1 MKLASA
7 THTDVLIIGSGIS
20 SLTSAAI
27 LATKGKK
34 VRVLEQYSK
43 PGGYLHCFSRFG
55 EKYDTGAH
63 YVGALGP
70 GQPFHTILDYLGV
83 YRDDLFEPLAADGF
97 DVFRFPDFEV
107 SFPKGYDRL
116 VPRLIAQF
124 PGEEHAIRT
133 YFERVRA
140 VVKHF
145 PHYEF
150 SASSGDGSEL
160 DISAA
165 ALDQS
170 LASVVEPLTKNA
182 KLKCVLYAYCVLHG
196 VYPEDT
202 PFGFH
207 AIMTDSLI
215 RGAYGLRGGGDNLA
229 NAYVSAI
236 EAKGGEVLTKKRVT
250 ELRVVDRHVK
260 AVRTEDGSEYT
271 ADWIVAGIHPKA
283 AFRLLKDEAGAEYD
297 PFTPVFKDRLKN
309 LEESL
314 GIFGIYAAC
323 ADRPPVDPLRN
334 YYYFD
339 SADPETFFDTTDP
352 SVPPKAVFL
361 SSANRRPAPGTKQF
375 ALSLHAAGPIEWF
388 DPWRETRFGKR
399 PADYAA
405 RKEVFAENIFRAV
418 ERYEP
423 GFRAKVSKYVS
434 STPLTNLHFNGSE
447 EGSSY
452 GLYHSIA
459 NTGARAIGPR
469 TKVINLLLTGQNS
482 LFPGLLGA
490 AVSALRTTGH
500 IIGIKPV
507 IEELRLLGR
516 KNESLHH
523 RPGNADLARELG

>member
-1 MKLASA
+1 MKPTSA
-7 THTDVLIIGSGIS
+7 NHSDVLIIGSGIS
-20 SLTSAAI
+20 SLTSAAL
-27 LATKGKK
+27 LAAKGKS
-34 VRVLEQYSK
+34 VRVLEAYSK
-43 PGGYLHCFSRFG
+43 PGGYLHSFSRFG
-55 EKYDTGAH
+55 ELYDTGAH

-83 YRDDLFEPLAADGF
+83 YHDDLFEPLAEDGF

-116 VPRLIAQF
+116 IPRLIAQF
-124 PGEEHAIRT
+124 PDDADAIRM
-133 YFERVRA
+133 YFAYVRS

-150 SASSGDGSEL
+150 SDKSEL
-160 DISAA
+160 DISGT

-170 LASVVEPLTKNA
+170 LASVVEPLTKNPR
-182 KLKCVLYAYCVLHG
+182 LKCVLYAYCVLHG
-196 VYPEDT
+196 VYPEEA

-215 RGAYGLRGGGDNLA
+215 RGAYGLKGGGDHLA
-229 NAYVSAI
+229 KSYVHAI
-236 EAKGGEVLTKKRVT
+236 EAKGGEVLTRKRVT
-250 ELRVVDRHVK
+250 ELRVGANRNVRE
-260 AVRTEDGSEYT
+260 VRTEEGTPYT

-283 AFRLLKDEAGAEYD
+283 AFRLLKDENGADYD
-297 PFTPVFKDRLKN
+297 PFTPVFRERLKN
-309 LEESL
+309 LEESP
-314 GIFGIYAAC
+314 GIFGVYATSP
-323 ADRPPVDPLRN
+323 DRPPVDPLRN

-339 SADPETFFDTTDP
+339 SADPETFFDTTRP
-352 SVPPKAVFL
+352 ELTPKAVFL

-375 ALSLHAAGPIEWF
+375 ALSMHASGPIEWF
-388 DPWRETRFGKR
+388 DEFRGTRFGKR
-399 PADYAA
+399 PAEYAA
-405 RKEVFAENIFRAV
+405 RKELFAENMFRAV

-423 GFRAKVSKYVS
+423 GFRAKITKYVS
-434 STPLTNLHFNGSE
+434 STPITHLHFNGSE
-447 EGSSY
+447 DGSSY
-452 GLYHSIA
+452 GIYHSIA

-469 TKVINLLLTGQNS
+469 TKVINLLLTGQSS

-500 IIGIKPV
+500 IIGIKPI

-523 RPGNADLARELG
+523 GPGNADLAREFG

>member
-1 MKLASA
+1 VSPLNANHS
-7 THTDVLIIGSGIS
+7 DVLIVGSGIS
-20 SLTSAAI
+20 SLTSAAL
-27 LATKGKK
+27 LAAKGKS

-63 YVGALGP
+63 YTGALGP

-83 YRDDLFEPLAADGF
+83 YHDDLFEPLAADGF

-107 SFPKGYDRL
+107 SFPKGYDNL
-116 VPRLIAQF
+116 IPRLIAQF
-124 PGEEHAIRT
+124 PDDAHAIRT
-133 YFERVRA
+133 YFARVRA

-150 SASSGDGSEL
+150 SDKSEL
-160 DISAA
+160 DISGT
-165 ALDQS
+165 ALDES
-170 LASVVEPLTKNA
+170 LASVVEPLTKNP

-196 VYPEDT
+196 VYPEEA

-215 RGAYGLRGGGDNLA
+215 RGAYGLKGGGDNLTQS
-229 NAYVSAI
+229 YLRAI

-250 ELRVVDRHVK
+250 ELRVKDRLVK
-260 AVRTEDGSEYT
+260 EVRTEDGGVYT
-271 ADWIVAGIHPKA
+271 ADWVIAGIHPKA
-283 AFRLLKDEAGAEYD
+283 TFRLLKDEAGADHD
-297 PFTPVFKDRLKN
+297 PFTPVFRERMKN
-309 LEESL
+309 LEESP
-314 GIFGIYAAC
+314 GIFGVYATVNE
-323 ADRPPVDPLRN
+323 RPAVDPLRN

-339 SADPETFFDTTDP
+339 STDPETFFDTTAPDRT
-352 SVPPKAVFL
+352 PKAVFL

-375 ALSLHAAGPIEWF
+375 ALSMHAAGPIDWF
-388 DPWRETRFGKR
+388 DPWRDSRFGKR
-399 PADYAA
+399 PADYGT
-405 RKEVFAENIFRAV
+405 RKEQFAENMFRAV

-423 GFRAKVSKYVS
+423 GFRAKITKYVS
-434 STPLTNLHFNGSE
+434 STPLTHLHFNGSE

-452 GLYHSIA
+452 GIYHSVA

-469 TKVINLLLTGQNS
+469 TKVINLLLTGQSS

-523 RPGNADLARELG
+523 RPGNDDLAREFG